1 MTFAI
6 GQTLT
11 AAGLDSITTASVQF
25 FSISSN
31 TTNSTTYVALIPA
44 PGGTFVAPG
53 SGKVWIHIAAE
64 VGQNASGT
72 VSWMSFEVREGAVLG
87 SGTIVTAASDAR
99 AIAAGGPSECRP
111 GRTCL
116 VTGLTPG
123 STYNVRAMCRG
134 NIANNARFSGRRVC
148 VMRA

>member
-1 MTFAI
+1 MKYVRGPLLDRGQSFKPRRGRTESFMAVRPWRSTSRRNNRMTFAI

-87 SGTIVTAASDAR
+87 
-99 AIAAGGPSECRP
+99 
-111 GRTCL
+111 
-116 VTGLTPG
+116 
-123 STYNVRAMCRG
+123 
-134 NIANNARFSGRRVC
+134 
-148 VMRA
+148 